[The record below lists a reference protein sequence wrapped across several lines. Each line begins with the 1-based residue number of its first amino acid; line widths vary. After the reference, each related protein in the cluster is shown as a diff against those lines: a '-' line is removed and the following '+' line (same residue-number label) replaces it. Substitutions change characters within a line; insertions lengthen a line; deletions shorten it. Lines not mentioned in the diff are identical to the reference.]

1 MQAGCGSDRGAPRFC
16 RASRHVRRGTL
27 SARVAIKLP
36 ILQEKGPW
44 AGIVKAVDEAFE
56 AGPRSKA
63 SDKYDGAH
71 ERVL

>member
-1 MQAGCGSDRGAPRFC
+1 MRP
-16 RASRHVRRGTL
+16 GTL

-36 ILQEKGPW
+36 ILQEPGPW

-63 SDKYDGAH
+63 ADKYDGAH